1 MPRILTCASSLISQA
16 VKIFLPLSPELWA
29 CVFLSCFYAALC
41 LLLVEDVRFF
51 HVEHS
56 AEELASFRHEIAEG
70 IKEVKVEEAQQ
81 ARAEE
86 LESGGNKL
94 RWKEAAKSMRG
105 VAKPTPDQVPV
116 VEERAVRSRFDDS
129 LAAFYGC
136 MSGLRHTIWKHG
148 PDLASGV
155 YTQMISLVS
164 AAPVSEPKTVYGR
177 VINLGLGVF
186 ILIFVV
192 VFTGATA
199 NTLASSSE
207 FGKSMDSLLSVKQAG
222 QKVLL
227 IFPYLYG
234 CGCVSFTNCASDLH
248 YASPAAGAFIAIP
261 STWVEIAPGG

>member
-16 VKIFLPLSPELWA
+16 LKIFQPLSPQLWA

-56 AEELASFRHEIAEG
+56 AEELASFRHEIAERL
-70 IKEVKVEEAQQ
+70 KEVKVEEAQQ

-86 LESGGNKL
+86 LERGGHKL
-94 RWKEAAKSMRG
+94 RWKEAAKSTRG
-105 VAKPTPDQVPV
+105 VAKPMPDQVPV
-116 VEERAVRSRFDDS
+116 VEERAVRSRFAADS
-129 LAAFYGC
+129 LAAFFGC
-136 MSGLRHTIWKHG
+136 MSGLRHTILKHG

-199 NTLASSSE
+199 NTLASGE
-207 FGKSMDSLLSVKQAG
+207 PFGKSMESLLSVKQAG
-222 QKVLL
+222 LKVLL
-227 IFPYLYG
+227 ISPYFY
-234 CGCVSFTNCASDLH
+234 GCVSFTQLRFRFALCK
-248 YASPAAGAFIAIP
+248 P
-261 STWVEIAPGG
+261 SSRSFYRDSIYLG